1 MPSRVLSLY
10 PVELRGNM
18 EISDERSR
26 TGTRETELRVEHS
39 RRRSPGVV
47 AFALCWEAGKGR
59 VLRYLL

>member
-1 MPSRVLSLY
+1 
-10 PVELRGNM
+10 M

-26 TGTRETELRVEHS
+26 TGPRETELRVEHS

-59 VLRYLL
+59 VLRSLL